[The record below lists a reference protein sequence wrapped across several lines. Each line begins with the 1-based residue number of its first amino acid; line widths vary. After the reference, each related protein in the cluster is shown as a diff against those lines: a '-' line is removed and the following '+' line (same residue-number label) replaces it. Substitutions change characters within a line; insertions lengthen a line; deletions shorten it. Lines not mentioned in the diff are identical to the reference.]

1 MSDLFESYKIPLEK
15 ALKDL
20 EHPRVEISNN
30 HGRDSNNVEFIIYS
44 PNSSNERPDFSIYK
58 NNKAVLSLFAGVE
71 NLVYNKSLKCPLI
84 KMVDDGLTKGMVQW
98 CVGHTLR
105 LHLGIDRHILGQD
118 GIWRNSV
125 QPPLTE
131 DRRVG
136 ILGLGELGKATG
148 VALNHLGFQV
158 MGWSKSRKYLN
169 GIVSQVG
176 NDGLRK
182 TLKFSQILII
192 LLPSTED
199 TFKIINTETL
209 SYLPKNASIIN
220 AGRGSLIDEDALLR
234 FLNNGHLSNATLD
247 VFMEEPLPKNHPFW
261 WNPRVTVTPH
271 VAADTRVE
279 TSANVLAENIVKICR
294 GELPIGL
301 VNPKAGY

>member
-1 MSDLFESYKIPLEK
+1 M
-15 ALKDL
+15 
-20 EHPRVEISNN
+20 
-30 HGRDSNNVEFIIYS
+30 
-44 PNSSNERPDFSIYK
+44 
-58 NNKAVLSLFAGVE
+58 
-71 NLVYNKSLKCPLI
+71 
-84 KMVDDGLTKGMVQW
+84 
-98 CVGHTLR
+98 
-105 LHLGIDRHILGQD
+105 
-118 GIWRNSV
+118 
-125 QPPLTE
+125 
-131 DRRVG
+131 
-136 ILGLGELGKATG
+136 
-148 VALNHLGFQV
+148 
-158 MGWSKSRKYLN
+158 
-169 GIVSQVG
+169 SQVG